1 MRYDSVRILLVIAA
15 QENLDIGQFDI
26 KTAFI
31 NGNLDEEIYMQIPEG
46 LKVRDKHMICKL
58 CRSLYGLKQSA
69 RCWNERFD
77 TFLKQ
82 INFKQPDAGLCV
94 YLRMDDRGKIMI
106 ALYVDDDLILATDK
120 ELINDTLRIR
130 NMFEIT
136 VGNSEYFLGMHVKQN
151 RKENS
156 IFINQ

>member
-1 MRYDSVRILLVIAA
+1 MKKFTCNYRKVLKF
-15 QENLDIGQFDI
+15 EI
-26 KTAFI
+26 KTRFA
-31 NGNLDEEIYMQIPEG
+31 NYVDHCTG
-46 LKVRDKHMICKL
+46 L
-58 CRSLYGLKQSA
+58 QSA

-136 VGNSEYFLGMHVKQN
+136 MGNSEYFLGMHVKQN